1 MIILLSLVELKP
13 ESRITNLNEEI
24 LIYQLTLYL
33 FSNDGQLLHIINV
46 IGLDQGTYK
55 CATRNDYGSDEASEY
70 VDVLSKWDTKYIKT

>member
-1 MIILLSLVELKP
+1 MTKWDHTAFSCR
-13 ESRITNLNEEI
+13 SRNINSEITNRNEYNI
-24 LIYQLTLYL
+24 KLTLCF

-70 VDVLSKWDTKYIKT
+70 VDVLSK